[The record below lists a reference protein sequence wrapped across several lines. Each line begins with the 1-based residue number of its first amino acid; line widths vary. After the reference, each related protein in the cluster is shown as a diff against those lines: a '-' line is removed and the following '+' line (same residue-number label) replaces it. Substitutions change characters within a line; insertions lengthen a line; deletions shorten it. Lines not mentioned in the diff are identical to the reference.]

1 MSHRL
6 SIPLVTQPGQL
17 ERLQALQARFVL
29 ACNQIAVVVQKSHC
43 WNRVALHHLVY
54 KDVRKHFPDLGSQM
68 ACNAVYSVCRAARLI
83 YQGELSTKLGFDTGC
98 GLPLI
103 QFLGNAPV
111 YFDRHTLSIKRGVLS
126 LFTLDGRMKVSVDLP
141 QSIEQHFQEFR
152 LREIILTLEGGANL
166 HFTFGD
172 EADGP
177 APVQDLPGH
186 LLVLSASEAVADKL
200 AELPSW
206 QGRNVG

>member
-6 SIPLVTQPGQL
+6 SIPLATHPGQL
-17 ERLQALQARFVL
+17 ERLRALQARFVL
-29 ACNQIAVVVQKSHC
+29 ACNQVAIVVQKSNC

-54 KDVRKHFPDLGSQM
+54 KDLRKQFPELGSQM
-68 ACNAVYSVCRAARLI
+68 ACNAIYSVCRAARLI
-83 YQGELSTKLGFDTGC
+83 YQGELAAKLAFDLDR

-103 QFLGNAPV
+103 QFQGNAPV

-141 QSIEQHFQEFR
+141 QAIEEHFQEFR
-152 LREIILTLEGGANL
+152 LREIILTLEGEASL

-172 EADGP
+172 EADEML
-177 APVQDLPGH
+177 PVQDLPGH
-186 LLVLSASEAVADKL
+186 LLVLSAPEALDESSSEL
-200 AELPSW
+200 SGQQLW
-206 QGRNVG
+206 RVG

>member
-1 MSHRL
+1 MAHRL
-6 SIPLVTQPGQL
+6 SIPLITSAPQL
-17 ERLQALQARFVL
+17 VRLRALQARFVE
-29 ACNQIAVVVQKSHC
+29 ACNEIAPVVRASRC

-54 KDVRKHFPDLGSQM
+54 KDIRKRYPELGSQM
-68 ACNAVYSVCRAARLI
+68 ACNAIYSVCRAARLV
-83 YQGELSTKLGFDTGC
+83 YQGEGATRLPLDDDA

-103 QFLGNAPV
+103 QFLGSAPV

-152 LREIILTLEGGANL
+152 LREIILTLDEGANL

-172 EADGP
+172 DADL
-177 APVQDLPGH
+177 APRLQDLPGH
-186 LLVLSASEAVADKL
+186 LLVLSASEAADG
-200 AELPSW
+200 ELISLS
-206 QGRNVG
+206 GDRIRGAR